1 MRLLV
6 LLCCSINTSERE
18 GLPPYLGPFS
28 HTLWLA
34 AGDKQPIKT
43 SKWWWHL
50 TGEKVRAER
59 GNHGTC

>member
-6 LLCCSINTSERE
+6 LLRCSNQHLRASESE
-18 GLPPYLGPFS
+18 GSPPYLGPFS

-34 AGDKQPIKT
+34 AGDKQPIKI

-50 TGEKVRAER
+50 RGEGK
-59 GNHGTC
+59 G